1 MCDPSC
7 PSSCSKL
14 SKHLPFV
21 VFSLDLVA
29 FKYVGYLLQFSNKER
44 KLEFESYKVAM
55 SLFKNKETMEGNDA
69 FITTSQIPDNLRGLQ
84 LTTLEKV
91 YMACRTGN
99 AQALKLLLDANP
111 GLSSTLN
118 TKDKS
123 ALSLALL
130 NESGMLGLGKDQTCI
145 HVAVSGGHI
154 GKYENSLLRI

>member
-14 SKHLPFV
+14 SKHLPFL

-55 SLFKNKETMEGNDA
+55 SLFKNKEPMEGNDA
-69 FITTSQIPDNLRGLQ
+69 FITTSQIPDK
-84 LTTLEKV
+84 LTTLETQV

-130 NESGMLGLGKDQTCI
+130 NESGMLGLGDDQTCI

-154 GKYENSLLRI
+154 GKYQNSLFRI